1 MVWKMKRCLVACLI
15 ISALCAIQASA
26 ASPYDGNISTTY
38 LTIFRD
44 VVADL
49 SPADDYVFYRSD
61 EYEYTLVAGDLEYN
75 GSSFSLDG
83 HIGKAGFLVT
93 CRKVQS
99 AAGCSST
106 NINHF
111 SVTVDLTALACSILE
126 HSNSLIVGV
135 GLGDHNVIS
144 LQNDLERTKGS
155 GIEGN
160 GAGSS
165 IENRVIDLADSDSA
179 VSKGTCQFESGH
191 LHLITRKG
199 TQVRFQEDGLE
210 NR

>member
-83 HIGKAGFLVT
+83 QGRSYV
-93 CRKVQS
+93 
-99 AAGCSST
+99 
-106 NINHF
+106 
-111 SVTVDLTALACSILE
+111 LTY
-126 HSNSLIVGV
+126 
-135 GLGDHNVIS
+135 
-144 LQNDLERTKGS
+144 GS
-155 GIEGN
+155 GYQNNAYNWQVFNLSSFNLSVGDDLVYSNLGYYPALEGRETIY
-160 GAGSS
+160 AYSTLVIVFVACLAS
-165 IENRVIDLADSDSA
+165 VLRYVLVFTLRVSRASD
-179 VSKGTCQFESGH
+179 
-191 LHLITRKG
+191 
-199 TQVRFQEDGLE
+199 
-210 NR
+210 